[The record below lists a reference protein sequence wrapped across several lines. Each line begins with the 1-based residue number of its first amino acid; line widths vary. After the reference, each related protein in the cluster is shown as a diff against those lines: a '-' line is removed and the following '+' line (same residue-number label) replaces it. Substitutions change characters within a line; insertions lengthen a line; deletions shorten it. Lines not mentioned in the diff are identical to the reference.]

1 MKLLML
7 DMDGTLLTND
17 KSVTSKTRECLLG
30 LKKRGIKI
38 GIATGR
44 PVFNVKR
51 ALIKYNLEGIIDYIV
66 GLNGVEIGD
75 LEMDVVQLQ
84 QKITSDMTRDICFK
98 IKDTDFNMITYTYED
113 GVFARFDE
121 PRVHR
126 LCTNLQLPLMEYDF
140 ACDEQTWNKV
150 LITRNYP
157 FSKDECEWLLALN
170 NEQYHGFITDI
181 DCFEIVNSAVSK
193 ASGIQVLC
201 HKMGITMDEVVAFGD
216 SGNDVDMLRAVG
228 ISVAMGNAADVVKSV
243 AKFVTL
249 TNEEDGIVYFVEKY
263 MEGRV

>member
-17 KSVTSKTRECLLG
+17 KNVTDKTRECLLG
-30 LKKRGIKI
+30 LKGRNIKI

-51 ALIKYNLEGIIDYIV
+51 AMIKHNLVGIIDYVV

-75 LEMDVVQLQ
+75 LQSDTIQLQ
-84 QKITSDMTRDICFK
+84 QRITADMTRDICYK
-98 IKDTDFNMITYTYED
+98 IKDTDLNMVTYRYQE
-113 GVFARFDE
+113 GAYARFDE

-126 LCTNLQLPLMEYDF
+126 LCNNLQLPLIVYDF
-140 ACDEQTWNKV
+140 VNDEQIWNKV

-157 FSKDECEWLLALN
+157 FTKEECEWLVSLN

-181 DCFEIVNSAVSK
+181 DCFEIVNSKVSK

-201 HKMGITMDEVVAFGD
+201 NQMGITMDEVMAFGD
-216 SGNDVDMLRAVG
+216 SGNDTDMLASVG
-228 ISVAMGNAADVVKSV
+228 ISVAMGNASNEVKRI
-243 AKFVTL
+243 AKYETL

-263 MEGRV
+263 LEERV